1 MNDSSPTEGESFTLS
16 ATVRNQGDGSSVA
29 TTLRYYRS
37 TDSTIAASDTA
48 VGTDSVSGLNAGG
61 SGNESIDLTAPDTP
75 GTYYYGACVDS
86 VSGESD
92 TTNNCSSA
100 VTVTVSAAPAP
111 DPDPDPTPTPTGE
124 AVTGSVTSCEGEQ
137 VAPGI
142 DSYRITIEGTVTAK
156 RAVENVRVEG
166 TFNGRFVGIE
176 VVGDMEAED
185 TADFSIT
192 GYVSES
198 VGTCGA
204 DVEWLEVN

>member
-1 MNDSSPTEGESFTLS
+1 MDDSTLETGDSFTLS

-37 TDSTIAASDTA
+37 TDSTITSSDTS
-48 VGTDSVSGLNAGG
+48 VGTDSVSGLSAGG
-61 SGNESIDLTAPDTP
+61 SGDESIDLTAPSTA

-86 VSGESD
+86 VSGESA

-100 VTVTVSAAPAP
+100 VAVTVSAAPAP
-111 DPDPDPTPTPTGE
+111 DPDPDPTPTPTGT

-142 DSYRITIEGTVTAK
+142 DNYRITIEGTVTAK
-156 RAVENVRVEG
+156 RKVENVSVEG

-176 VVGDMEAED
+176 VVGDMEAGE
-185 TADFSIT
+185 TAGFSII

-204 DVEWLEVN
+204 DVEWLEIN